1 MGKPTLNRVIID
13 GDELRTKV
21 DSGIKKLY
29 GVALAAY
36 GCQSGNVLIERRAST
51 PIISHDGV
59 TNISELEVSDPIE
72 DVTIKVIKQAAKR
85 TNETAG
91 DGTTLSTILSYH
103 LYQWA
108 KHKIDSGIPAREV
121 VKMIKENQVNIVNAI
136 NDMKKKDV
144 DDDTLLGVCKISAG
158 DGAIANLVF
167 DVMQSVGEFGGI
179 NVSYAGTSDIYSTT
193 YGGMY
198 IESGFSDPNLI
209 NDLSNTR
216 SVFQDVPVV
225 VIGRII
231 SRQNEII
238 PVLEKLVTEKH
249 NKAVFFAD
257 ITGDALLVLE
267 KNKQIFDACVVKPVF
282 NNYERL
288 QSDIALYTGGKVYY
302 GDLTN
307 FDTSYLGMA
316 RELIITNRDTTII
329 VDKKNPEVDNAVK
342 ELTEELY
349 KTTDIH
355 KKMAIEDR
363 MARLTANIATIY
375 VGGASETERIENK
388 LKIDDTICAAKSALA
403 DGVLPGGGVALR
415 DISKSLKLPY
425 LANPYN
431 DLIKSAGITAVEE
444 LSDGFGYNLM
454 TGNLEHM
461 IDSHIVDPT
470 IVIREAVINSH
481 SVVASLITT
490 TKALVYEDRK
500 WEF

>member
-1 MGKPTLNRVIID
+1 MGKPTLNRIIID
-13 GDELRTKV
+13 GDELRAKI

-51 PIISHDGV
+51 PTISHDGV

-108 KHKIDSGIPAREV
+108 KHKIDSGIPTREV

-136 NDMKKKDV
+136 NDMKTKDV

-158 DGAIANLVF
+158 DNAIANLVF

-193 YGGMY
+193 YDGMY

-225 VIGRII
+225 VIGRTV

-238 PVLEKLVTEKH
+238 P
-249 NKAVFFAD
+249 
-257 ITGDALLVLE
+257 VLE

-307 FDTSYLGMA
+307 FDTSSLGMA
-316 RELIITNRDTTII
+316 KELIITNRDTTII
-329 VDKKNPEVDNAVK
+329 VDKKNLEIDEIIK
-342 ELTEELY
+342 ELTGELY

-403 DGVLPGGGVALR
+403 DGVVPGGGVALR
-415 DISKSLKLPY
+415 DIAKSLKLPY

-454 TGNLEHM
+454 TGSLEHM
-461 IDSHIVDPT
+461 IDSHIVDPA